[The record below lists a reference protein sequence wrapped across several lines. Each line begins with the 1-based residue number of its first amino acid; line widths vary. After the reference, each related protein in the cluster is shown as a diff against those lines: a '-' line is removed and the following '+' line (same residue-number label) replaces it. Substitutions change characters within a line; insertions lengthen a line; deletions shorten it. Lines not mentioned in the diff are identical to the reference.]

1 MKTFDYVRLGIIQVS
16 LLQQSSEEDP
26 IYKAILEDDFQ
37 SKIHSSMSL
46 TKLRCIHYIL
56 KKKKQK
62 NKLKPAATSLYGL
75 CPESQRNAKKCGI
88 ILGS

>member
-1 MKTFDYVRLGIIQVS
+1 
-16 LLQQSSEEDP
+16 
-26 IYKAILEDDFQ
+26 
-37 SKIHSSMSL
+37 MSL

-75 CPESQRNAKKCGI
+75 CPESQRNAKKCDI